1 MNGAVSHPKGEHMKR
16 RLAVVTSVAAIA
28 VAASATPAAA
38 DQKPTP
44 NNRCG
49 AANMVNE
56 NSAPHMAQAM
66 ALHTNEHGDAG
77 MFAAVARTRCESA

>member
-1 MNGAVSHPKGEHMKR
+1 MRKLLVS
-16 RLAVVTSVAAIA
+16 AVVTASFALVGVA
-28 VAASATPAAA
+28 PAAA

-49 AANMVNE
+49 AANMVNAH
-56 NSAPHMAQAM
+56 SAPHMAEAM

-77 MFAAVARTRCESA
+77 MFAAVARTKC

>member
-1 MNGAVSHPKGEHMKR
+1 MKR

-28 VAASATPAAA
+28 AVGVSAAPAAA

-49 AANMVNE
+49 AANMMNE
-56 NSAPHMAQAM
+56 NSAPHMVEAM
-66 ALHTNEHGDAG
+66 MLHTNEHGDAG
-77 MFAAVARTRCESA
+77 MFAAVARTRCAPPA

>member
-1 MNGAVSHPKGEHMKR
+1 MQR
-16 RLAVVTSVAAIA
+16 RLAVLTSVAAIA
-28 VAASATPAAA
+28 SVAVGAAPAAA

-56 NSAPHMAQAM
+56 HSAEAM
-66 ALHTNEHGDAG
+66 MTAMTEHTADQGDAG
-77 MFAAVARTRCESA
+77 MRAAVARTRCDT

>member
-1 MNGAVSHPKGEHMKR
+1 MRKLLVSAAVTASFAFFG
-16 RLAVVTSVAAIA
+16 VA
-28 VAASATPAAA
+28 PAAA

-56 NSAPHMAQAM
+56 NSAPHMGEAM
-66 ALHTNEHGDAG
+66 ALHTNQHGDDG
-77 MFAAVARTRCESA
+77 MFAAVARTRCETPA

>member
-1 MNGAVSHPKGEHMKR
+1 MKR
-16 RLAVVTSVAAIA
+16 RVAVLTSVAAIA
-28 VAASATPAAA
+28 STALSAAPATA

-56 NSAPHMAQAM
+56 HSAPHMVEAM
-66 ALHTNEHGDAG
+66 MLHTNEHGDAG
-77 MFAAVARTRCESA
+77 MYAAVARTKC